1 MGSSAELDGHRRL
14 PGHVRPLRCALLL
27 DVDPGRPFF
36 EGRVEISL
44 DVRAETLNI
53 DLHAERL
60 DIATAF
66 FEQGD
71 RREAADVQTG
81 PNGALRLALT
91 TPALPGAARIV
102 VDFSGPLDEVPEG
115 LYRVREGDAWYAYT
129 QFEPL
134 SARRG
139 FPCFDEPGEKPVFSV
154 RLRTPGDML
163 GLANAR
169 CLDSRDLPDGRR
181 EFTFADTP
189 PLSTYLVAFAVG
201 DFDLVEAP
209 PEAVPGVPLRL
220 VTTRG
225 RGHLTRFALEC
236 TPRILA
242 SLTRWFGMPYPYDK
256 LDLVG
261 VPNFAAGAME
271 NAGMVTFR
279 ERLLLLD
286 AERAPANDRLWA
298 QVVIAHELAHMWFG
312 NLVTMRWWDD
322 LWLNEA
328 FATWMEMA
336 CVAEVDPALEAGLE
350 AVQEGLRVMD
360 HDSLEEARAIRQPI
374 VDGGDVMNA
383 FDGITYSKGA
393 AVVRMTESWLGAA
406 QFQDGVRQYLSRHAH
421 GNAET
426 ADLLS
431 ALAQVSGQPVAETLV
446 TFLDQPG
453 LPVIDMA
460 LRPFADGTPGLYLA
474 QRRYLPDPESAAA
487 QADGPAQRWH
497 VPVVVRLGD
506 AQGEITRH
514 ACLLT
519 TPTAH
524 LPLPACRAPTW
535 LHPNAQE
542 AGYYRWNLPPAL
554 LDALLHDGLPHL
566 SPAERVGLPEHVW
579 ALLEADLLPLE
590 AALAALEIIARDP
603 HRLVLSGLCAAL
615 RRLSRIAPA
624 EPWAAFVGGLLRPH
638 VERLGVLPRPE
649 DTASDRLLRPVL
661 VTAAA
666 DAGALTDLI
675 APLATAT
682 GPLLSDLAGADPEVL
697 QYALPIAAWQGDA
710 ALRDVLAEAVRHAPT
725 PAHRAAALTAL
736 GGFGDVGVAEGAW
749 ALFFTDALRAQDF
762 FALMRGATRRPATQR
777 ALWAWLDT
785 RSAAVAEK
793 IGDEAAAN
801 LPALSGG
808 VNDAA
813 GRAVVE
819 AFFEPAER
827 RKSGLER
834 NLRQALEDIDRRIRL
849 HGRLADPLTRALA
862 VRRGT

>member
-1 MGSSAELDGHRRL
+1 MGTSRELDGHLRL
-14 PGHVRPLRCALLL
+14 PGDVRPRRCAVTL
-27 DVDPGRPFF
+27 DIDPRSPRF
-36 EGRVEISL
+36 EGRVEIAL
-44 DVRAETLNI
+44 DILQETPTL

-60 DIATAF
+60 DITSAQ
-66 FEQGD
+66 FEQGGD
-71 RREAADVQTG
+71 RAPAVAQVG
-81 PNGALRLALT
+81 PNGALRLWLAA
-91 TPALPGAARIV
+91 PAAPGSARV
-102 VDFSGPLDEVPEG
+102 SLSFSGPLDEVPEG
-115 LYRVREGDAWYAYT
+115 LYRVREGEAWYAYT

-134 SARRG
+134 SARRC
-139 FPCFDEPGEKPVFSV
+139 FPCFDEPGEKPTFTAT
-154 RLRTPGDML
+154 LRTPGDML

-169 CLDSRDLPDGRR
+169 CVHTRDLPDGRR
-181 EFTFADTP
+181 EFVFAETP

-201 DFDLVEAP
+201 DFEVVEAP
-209 PEAVPGVPLRL
+209 PGAVPGVPLRL
-220 VTTRG
+220 VTTRD
-225 RGHLTRFALEC
+225 RGHLTGFALEC

-242 SLTRWFGMPYPYDK
+242 ALTRWFGMPYPYDK

-286 AERAPANDRLWA
+286 ADRAPASDRLWA

-406 QFQDGVRQYLSRHAH
+406 QFRDGVRQYLARHAH

-453 LPVIDMA
+453 LPVIDVA
-460 LRPFADGTPGLYLA
+460 LRAFPDGTPGLYLA
-474 QRRYLPDPESAAA
+474 QRRYLPDPESAVA
-487 QADGPAQRWH
+487 QEDGPAQRWH
-497 VPVVVRLGD
+497 VPVVIRLGD
-506 AQGEITRH
+506 AAGEITRH

-519 TPTAH
+519 TRTAH
-524 LPLPACRAPTW
+524 LPLPPGRAPTW
-535 LHPNAQE
+535 IHPNAQE

-554 LDALLHDGLPHL
+554 LEALLRDGLPHL
-566 SPAERVGLPEHVW
+566 DSAERVGLPEHVW

-590 AALAALEIIARDP
+590 AALAALEVIARDP
-603 HRLVLSGLCAAL
+603 HRLVLSGVCAAL
-615 RRLSRIAPA
+615 RRLSRLAPSG
-624 EPWAAFVGGLLRPH
+624 PWADFVDGLLRPH
-638 VERLGVLPRPE
+638 VDRLGVLPRPT

-661 VTAAA
+661 IAAAA
-666 DAGALTDLI
+666 DAGAL
-675 APLATAT
+675 PEHLAALAAT
-682 GPLLSDLAGADPEVL
+682 TSPLLSDLATADPEVL
-697 QYALPIAAWQGDA
+697 QYALPIAAWHGDA
-710 ALRDVLAEAVRHAPT
+710 ALREVLATAVRNAPT

-736 GGFGDVGVAEGAW
+736 GAFGEPAVAQGAW
-749 ALFFTDALRAQDF
+749 ALFFTADLRAQDF
-762 FALMRGATRRPATQR
+762 FALMRGALRRPQTQR
-777 ALWAWLDT
+777 ALWTWLD
-785 RSAAVAEK
+785 AHFDEIAEK

-801 LPALSGG
+801 LPVLAGG
-808 VNDAA
+808 VGDLA
-813 GRAVVE
+813 GRAEVE
-819 AFFEPAER
+819 AFFQAPDR
-827 RKSGLER
+827 RKPGTER

-849 HGRLADPLTRALA
+849 HTRLAAPLARALSG
-862 VRRGT
+862 RRPL